1 MAAEHNRVGLPSV
14 AGRPGALGHR
24 LRQRAAQ
31 ARQRFPG
38 LWLGGWAALALTL
51 PLLAL
56 GWTDARLIDGVS
68 VWAKPWKF
76 HLSVGVHLLTLA
88 WLATY
93 LSDTPARARALRR
106 LTAVALACAVFEL
119 AYITWRAAQGE
130 PSHFNVGTPFAG
142 VMYTLM
148 GLGAVLLTGCAGMLG
163 LWIAR
168 AKDFA
173 HGPVLQRG
181 LALGLLLGWALG
193 TLTGAYVSAQ
203 TGHGV
208 GGTPGAAAGLP
219 IVQWARDGGDLRVA
233 HFFGLHAM
241 QALPLVAWAAA
252 QLRATRTGLHI
263 THASA
268 AACVALTAFTFIQAL
283 RGQPFI

>member
-1 MAAEHNRVGLPSV
+1 MGSEHHPLDLPSAAV
-14 AGRPGALGHR
+14 RPGALGHR

-38 LWLGGWAALALTL
+38 LWLGGWAVLALTL
-51 PLLAL
+51 PLLWL
-56 GWTDARLIDGVS
+56 GWTDPRTIDGVS
-68 VWAKPWKF
+68 VWTKPWKF

-93 LSDTPARARALRR
+93 LSDTPARAHALRR

-119 AYITWRAAQGE
+119 AYITWRAAHGE
-130 PSHFNVGTPFAG
+130 PSHFNVATPFAG
-142 VMYTLM
+142 AMYTLM

-168 AKDFA
+168 ATDFA

-241 QALPLVAWAAA
+241 QALPLVGWAAA
-252 QLRATRTGLHI
+252 HLRATRTGLHI

>member
-1 MAAEHNRVGLPSV
+1 MAADLACKDQPQATRQ
-14 AGRPGALGHR
+14 PGALGQR

-38 LWLGGWAALALTL
+38 LWFGGWAALALSF
-51 PLLAL
+51 PLLWL
-56 GWTDARLIDGVS
+56 GWADDRLIQGVS

-76 HLSVGVHLLTLA
+76 HVSIALHLLTLA

-93 LSDTPARARALRR
+93 LQHTPERARALQR
-106 LTAVALACAVFEL
+106 LGTVALACSAFEL
-119 AYITWRAAQGE
+119 LYITWRAARGE
-130 PSHFNVGTPFAG
+130 PSHFNIGTPLAG
-142 VMYTLM
+142 AMYTLM
-148 GLGAVLLTGCAGMLG
+148 GVGAVLLTGCAGLLG
-163 LWIAR
+163 LWVAR

-181 LALGLLLGWALG
+181 LAAGLLLGWALG

-208 GGTPGAAAGLP
+208 GGAPGAGAGLP

-241 QALPLVAWAAA
+241 QAVPLVAWAAA
-252 QLRATRTGLHI
+252 HLRATRTALHI

-268 AACVALTAFTFIQAL
+268 AACVALTVFTFIQAMQ
-283 RGQPFI
+283 GHPFI

>member
-1 MAAEHNRVGLPSV
+1 
-14 AGRPGALGHR
+14 
-24 LRQRAAQ
+24 
-31 ARQRFPG
+31 
-38 LWLGGWAALALTL
+38 
-51 PLLAL
+51 
-56 GWTDARLIDGVS
+56 
-68 VWAKPWKF
+68 
-76 HLSVGVHLLTLA
+76 
-88 WLATY
+88 
-93 LSDTPARARALRR
+93 
-106 LTAVALACAVFEL
+106 
-119 AYITWRAAQGE
+119 
-130 PSHFNVGTPFAG
+130 
-142 VMYTLM
+142 
-148 GLGAVLLTGCAGMLG
+148 MLG
-163 LWIAR
+163 LWVAR
-168 AKDFA
+168 AKDFT

-208 GGTPGAAAGLP
+208 GGTPGDAAGLP

-252 QLRATRTGLHI
+252 HLRTARTGLHI

>member
-1 MAAEHNRVGLPSV
+1 MAAEHNPLGMPSA
-14 AGRPGALGHR
+14 AGRPGALAQR
-24 LRQRAAQ
+24 LRQQAAQ

-68 VWAKPWKF
+68 VWTKPWKF

-88 WLATY
+88 WLATN
-93 LSDTPARARALRR
+93 LSDTTARARAMRR

-119 AYITWRAAQGE
+119 TYITWRAAHGE

-142 VMYTLM
+142 AMYALM
-148 GLGAVLLTGCAGMLG
+148 GLGAVLLTGCAGLLG

-193 TLTGAYVSAQ
+193 TLTGGYVSAQ
-203 TGHGV
+203 TGHSV
-208 GGTPGAAAGLP
+208 GGTPGIAAGLP

-252 QLRATRTGLHI
+252 HLRATRTGLHI

-268 AACVALTAFTFIQAL
+268 VACVVLTAFTFIQAL

>member
-1 MAAEHNRVGLPSV
+1 MLLVPNRPRHHETELVASGSFGDGQALPGFARAHELQKLDAIIPQQFGQPV
-14 AGRPGALGHR
+14 TRPPAQRPHLHQHA
-24 LRQRAAQ
+24 QRAAQ

-93 LSDTPARARALRR
+93 LSDTPARARALGR

-130 PSHFNVGTPFAG
+130 PSHFNIGTPFAG
-142 VMYTLM
+142 AMYALM
-148 GLGAVLLTGCAGMLG
+148 GLGAVLLTGCAGMSEREKRTAIG
-163 LWIAR
+163 AGVG
-168 AKDFA
+168 AVGGA
-173 HGPVLQRG
+173 VLTG
-181 LALGLLLGWALG
+181 GSALG
-193 TLTGAYVSAQ
+193 TAGGAA
-203 TGHGV
+203 V
-208 GGTPGAAAGLP
+208 GGIIGNQVKKPK
-219 IVQWARDGGDLRVA
+219 
-233 HFFGLHAM
+233 
-241 QALPLVAWAAA
+241 
-252 QLRATRTGLHI
+252 
-263 THASA
+263 
-268 AACVALTAFTFIQAL
+268 
-283 RGQPFI
+283 

>member
-1 MAAEHNRVGLPSV
+1 MAADLAFKGPPSR
-14 AGRPGALGHR
+14 ARQPRALRQR

-38 LWLGGWAALALTL
+38 LWFGGWAALALSL
-51 PLLAL
+51 PLLWL
-56 GWTDARLIDGVS
+56 GWADDRLIQGVS

-76 HLSVGVHLLTLA
+76 HVSLGVHLLTLA

-93 LSDTPARARALRR
+93 LNDTPERARALQR
-106 LTAVALACAVFEL
+106 LGTVALTCAVLEL
-119 AYITWRAAQGE
+119 IYITWRAARGE
-130 PSHFNVGTPFAG
+130 PSHFNIGTPFAG
-142 VMYTLM
+142 AMYTLM

-163 LWIAR
+163 LWVAR

-173 HGPVLQRG
+173 YGPVLQRG
-181 LALGLLLGWALG
+181 LATGLLLGWALG

-219 IVQWARDGGDLRVA
+219 IVQWARDSGDLRVA

-241 QALPLVAWAAA
+241 QAVPLVAWAAA
-252 QLRATRTGLHI
+252 HLRATRTALHI

-283 RGQPFI
+283 RGHPFI